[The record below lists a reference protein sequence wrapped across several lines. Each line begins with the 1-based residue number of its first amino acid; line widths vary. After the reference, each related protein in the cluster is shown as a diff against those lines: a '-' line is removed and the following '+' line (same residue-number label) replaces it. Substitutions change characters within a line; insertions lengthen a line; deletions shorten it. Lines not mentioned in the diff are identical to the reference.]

1 MKRVTTPTSSGRA
14 WNEGSETPSWSTPSS
29 RRTNSGERVPPCI
42 YLVRY
47 ELDSLKKEWNDIG
60 KIIRDKKKANK
71 EDPCAEEIK
80 LKNENEEKQ
89 KGVEETERL
98 LLAKIDQ
105 LVNSVGNIVHDS
117 VPVFNNEDNN

>member
-1 MKRVTTPTSSGRA
+1 MAK
-14 WNEGSETPSWSTPSS
+14 EY
-29 RRTNSGERVPPCI
+29 PCI

>member
-1 MKRVTTPTSSGRA
+1 M
-14 WNEGSETPSWSTPSS
+14 
-29 RRTNSGERVPPCI
+29 
-42 YLVRY
+42 
-47 ELDSLKKEWNDIG
+47 DSLKKEWNDIG